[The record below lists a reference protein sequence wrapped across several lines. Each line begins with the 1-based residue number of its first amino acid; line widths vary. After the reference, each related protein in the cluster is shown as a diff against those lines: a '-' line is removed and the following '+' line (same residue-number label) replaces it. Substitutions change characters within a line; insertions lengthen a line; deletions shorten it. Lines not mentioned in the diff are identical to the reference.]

1 MVDSYVVKCEQNNV
15 YTLVISVQQA
25 YATFCEAAILQ
36 LTSTINIMRSL
47 LSTFNMPT
55 FVPKLKSSCMALLGL
70 ADTPPKD
77 ALWRIETIRE
87 QMLAELG
94 DYGDRKFPAIVR
106 RVRFAPDVQGLWY
119 ARSDVMAILS
129 NTYGETIAREKML
142 DISCK
147 FVGLLPKSVTKRS
160 ALRSR

>member
-1 MVDSYVVKCEQNNV
+1 MAFE
-15 YTLVISVQQA
+15 QA
-25 YATFCEAAILQ
+25 YATFTKVAISH
-36 LTSTINIMRSL
+36 LTFIINIMRSL
-47 LSTFNMPT
+47 LSSFNMPT

-129 NTYGETIAREKML
+129 NTYGETVAREKML
-142 DISCK
+142 KISGK
-147 FVGLLPKSVTKRS
+147 FVGLLPKSVTKRNT
-160 ALRSR
+160 LRSR